1 MGGDSSETERHDVIT
16 ASIVGATGYTGAL
29 LTDILAG
36 HPGARLHVLTSKSY
50 VGRRVCD
57 VFPSLRAEGQYVE
70 YSLPLVAQSD
80 VVFVCY
86 PHAEAHPTVAELV
99 DAGCRVV
106 DLSADFRLK
115 DPAAYLSWYGFDHPR
130 SDLVA
135 EAAYGLP
142 EVYRDEI
149 KKARLVANP
158 GCYPTGMLLGL
169 LPSAGDIDGLGVI
182 VDSKS
187 GVSGAG
193 RTPSEKT
200 HFCAVTEDFKSYSEV
215 THRHTAEMLQ
225 EMALATGGA
234 VSVSFTPHLLPV
246 DRGILSTMYFRPRG
260 GLVGT
265 DALTEKY
272 RAFYEG
278 EPFVEVCERVPALS
292 EVSHTNYC
300 RMAVREDERAGLV
313 KVFTVIDNL
322 MKGASGQA
330 VQNMNLMFGL
340 PEDQGLRRGT

>member
-193 RTPSEKT
+193 RTPSRRQT
-200 HFCAVTEDFKSYSEV
+200 
-215 THRHTAEMLQ
+215 
-225 EMALATGGA
+225 
-234 VSVSFTPHLLPV
+234 
-246 DRGILSTMYFRPRG
+246 RGPRIRP
-260 GLVGT
+260 
-265 DALTEKY
+265 
-272 RAFYEG
+272 
-278 EPFVEVCERVPALS
+278 S
-292 EVSHTNYC
+292 S
-300 RMAVREDERAGLV
+300 
-313 KVFTVIDNL
+313 
-322 MKGASGQA
+322 
-330 VQNMNLMFGL
+330 
-340 PEDQGLRRGT
+340 RR